1 MALTLPWINGP
12 ATTTPSQSDRTVM
25 ASRLELRR
33 LRHVPAFLIASLRL
47 RHAIRQAPGAIGL
60 GLRARPLSRTF
71 WTLSAWSNHEALQTY
86 NHTPLHRGIVERFRP
101 HMSAST
107 FRFYT
112 TTADTQPGWD
122 DALRRLNEPSAS
134 ESHAAPRHP
143 SASHLHAGDPPAA
156 G

>member
-1 MALTLPWINGP
+1 MALTLPWSDGP
-12 ATTTPSQSDRTVM
+12 ATTTASQTDRTVM

-47 RHAIRQAPGAIGL
+47 RHAIRHAPGAIGL

-71 WTLSAWSNHEALQTY
+71 WTLSAWTDYEALQAY
-86 NHTPLHRGIVERFRP
+86 NHTPLHRGIVARFRP
-101 HMSAST
+101 HMAASS

-112 TTADTQPGWD
+112 TTAGTQPGWD
-122 DALRRLNEPSAS
+122 DALRRLDEPSAS
-134 ESHAAPRHP
+134 EHRAA
-143 SASHLHAGDPPAA
+143 ASVGVTHAGQRSVCS